1 MGVPGLSLV
10 GFLNQSDALAH
21 FANRCICASPDPVA
35 LGAEW
40 NAAKEKLG
48 GAFPNAGRPDIQP
61 IPQTGSCHI
70 ELLRAAPW
78 VAEIFGPGGLWHGCE
93 FKMVELDPLLS
104 FQFAIGVGRSQD
116 IGGMLTT
123 PPTMDE
129 LLNLC
134 LPLSPPAETFQTF
147 NSPSAM
153 ILKARSLNL
162 MSFGGGVFNSEF
174 MGIQFG
180 VSLPFL
186 PVVRLNGRCYL
197 HNGFHRAL
205 AIRMAGATHA
215 PCIFRDVSDHATV
228 GIRTDG
234 ATFGVQLLE
243 LANPPTIGHFTQ
255 GRAYD
260 VQLKN
265 VARYLHVSWAEYII
279 PDE

>member
-10 GFLNQSDALAH
+10 GFLSQSDAVAH
-21 FANRCICASPDPVA
+21 FTNRCICASPDPAA
-35 LGAEW
+35 LNAEW
-40 NAAKEKLG
+40 NAAKQKLG
-48 GAFPNAGRPDIQP
+48 AAFPNAGQPDIQP
-61 IPQTGSCHI
+61 IPQMGLGHLQ
-70 ELLRAAPW
+70 LLQAAPW
-78 VAEIFGPGGLWHGCE
+78 AAEIFGPGGLWHGCE
-93 FKMVELDPLLS
+93 FKMIELDPLLS
-104 FQFAIGVGRSQD
+104 FQFAIGDDRSKHL
-116 IGGMLTT
+116 GGMLTT

-134 LPLSPPAETFQTF
+134 LPLTPPAETFQTF
-147 NSPSAM
+147 KSPNAM

-162 MSFGGGVFNSEF
+162 MSFGGGIFNGEF

-180 VSLPFL
+180 VPLSFL
-186 PVVRLNGRCYL
+186 PVVRFNGRCYL

-205 AIRMAGATHA
+205 AIRKAGATHA
-215 PCIFRDVSDHATV
+215 PCIFRDVPDHAAV

-243 LANPPTIGHFTQ
+243 LANPPTVGHFTQ

-260 VQLKN
+260 VQLRTF
-265 VARYLHVSWAEYII
+265 ARYLHVSWAEYII